1 MAARTGYVSYIVSEV
16 KRLAP
21 DVGGAVIERKPLEPS
36 TSWAHAVAG
45 EGRRTA
51 HEFVKDSLRRAI
63 LRGDLSGGA
72 RLIQADLAATL
83 NVSTTPVREA
93 LRDLATEGLI
103 TLDRHRGGVV
113 RELNWREMDEI
124 RLIRQQLEPLAV
136 RLVVE
141 RISDE
146 ELDEAERL
154 AQRMSKER
162 DLGNWVELTTQVHL
176 VVHRSTGMARLTAIL
191 KGFEEASAVYVA
203 QAQRWHP
210 EIRRRANDEH
220 RALIDAFRSRGE
232 ERAAEVMRGHAAM
245 PIEMTR
251 PEERGAD

>member
-1 MAARTGYVSYIVSEV
+1 VVERDTMERGAGWADLAASTG
-16 KRLAP
+16 RL
-21 DVGGAVIERKPLEPS
+21 
-36 TSWAHAVAG
+36 
-45 EGRRTA
+45 TA

-113 RELNWREMDEI
+113 RELNWREMEEI

-136 RLVVE
+136 RLVCE
-141 RISDE
+141 RITDE

-154 AQRMSKER
+154 AKRMAKER
-162 DLGNWVELTTQVHL
+162 DLGDWVELNTQFHL
-176 VVHRSTGMARLTAIL
+176 VFHRSTGVGRLASIL
-191 KGFEEASAVYVA
+191 KGFEESSAVYVA

-220 RALIDAFRSRGE
+220 RALIEAFRARDE
-232 ERAAEVMRGHAAM
+232 ERAAAVMRGHAAM

-251 PEERGAD
+251 PEERRTA

>member
-1 MAARTGYVSYIVSEV
+1 MATEKAITSDPNWAN
-16 KRLAP
+16 LANN
-21 DVGGAVIERKPLEPS
+21 
-36 TSWAHAVAG
+36 

-72 RLIQADLAATL
+72 RLIQADLASML

-113 RELNWREMDEI
+113 RELNWEEMEEI
-124 RLIRQQLEPLAV
+124 RLIRHQLEPLAV

-141 RISDE
+141 RITE
-146 ELDEAERL
+146 EQLGEAERL
-154 AQRMSKER
+154 RQRMSKER
-162 DLGNWVELTTQVHL
+162 DLGNWVELNTQFHL
-176 VVHRSTGMARLTAIL
+176 VFHESTGVIRLISIL
-191 KGFEEASAVYVA
+191 KGFEEASTVYVA

-210 EIRRRANDEH
+210 EIRKRADDEH
-220 RALIDAFRSRGE
+220 QALIEAFRARDE
-232 ERAAEVMRGHAAM
+232 ERAAAVMQGHAAM

-251 PEERGAD
+251 PEERGTA

>member
-1 MAARTGYVSYIVSEV
+1 MASTRAFE
-16 KRLAP
+16 P
-21 DVGGAVIERKPLEPS
+21 DVA
-36 TSWAHAVAG
+36 WANAANL

-63 LRGDLSGGA
+63 LRGELSGGT
-72 RLIQADLAATL
+72 RLIQSELASTL

-113 RELNWREMDEI
+113 RELNWSDMEEI

-136 RLVVE
+136 RLGVE
-141 RISDE
+141 HITDDE
-146 ELDEAERL
+146 LSETDRL
-154 AQRMSKER
+154 RQRMAKER
-162 DLGNWVELTTQVHL
+162 DLGNWVELNTQFHL
-176 VVHRSTGMARLTAIL
+176 VFHASTRVARLAAIL
-191 KGFEEASAVYVA
+191 KRFEESSAIYVA

-220 RALIDAFRSRGE
+220 GALIEAFRARDA
-232 ERAAEVMRGHAAM
+232 ERAAAVMRGHAAM
-245 PIEMTR
+245 PIDMTK
-251 PEERGAD
+251 PEERGTA

>member
-1 MAARTGYVSYIVSEV
+1 
-16 KRLAP
+16 
-21 DVGGAVIERKPLEPS
+21 
-36 TSWAHAVAG
+36 
-45 EGRRTA
+45 
-51 HEFVKDSLRRAI
+51 VKDSLRRAI
-63 LRGDLSGGA
+63 LRGDVSGGA
-72 RLIQADLAATL
+72 RLIQADLASML

-113 RELNWREMDEI
+113 RELNWQEMEDI

-141 RISDE
+141 RIRDE
-146 ELDEAERL
+146 QLQEAERL
-154 AQRMSKER
+154 RQRMAKER
-162 DLGNWVELTTQVHL
+162 DLGNWVEFNTQFHL
-176 VVHRSTGMARLTAIL
+176 VFHESTGVARLTSIL

-210 EIRRRANDEH
+210 EIRRKADDEH
-220 RALIDAFRSRGE
+220 QALIEAFRARDGD
-232 ERAAEVMRGHAAM
+232 RATAVMRGHAAM

-251 PEERGAD
+251 PEERGTA